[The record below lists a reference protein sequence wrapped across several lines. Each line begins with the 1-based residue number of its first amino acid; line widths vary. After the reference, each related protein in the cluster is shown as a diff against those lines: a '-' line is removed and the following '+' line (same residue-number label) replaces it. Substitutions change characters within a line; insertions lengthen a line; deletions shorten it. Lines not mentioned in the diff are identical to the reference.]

1 MRHVLTQPH
10 VFYNMA
16 MLVGDLFRVI
26 LLCYGVISDG
36 NHNFCLLL
44 FAYLPHI
51 HIIIH
56 IGFCDISR
64 VSFPSNITQFHIA
77 SEIIFH
83 YSYHIIFVST
93 FYFFLSVRT
102 LYLRGFYFLS
112 IFILHIFW
120 LWWKQL
126 GLQQNNRKIMTHL
139 LIIMWVFY
147 CIYVSDTMNWWLDKN
162 QSFPHHTDWASLP
175 EGSKFQYPPVYQKM
189 LYGSAVWCI

>member
-93 FYFFLSVRT
+93 FYFFS
-102 LYLRGFYFLS
+102 LRAHPLFAG
-112 IFILHIFW
+112 ILFSFHFHP
-120 LWWKQL
+120 
-126 GLQQNNRKIMTHL
+126 TYL
-139 LIIMWVFY
+139 LIVMK
-147 CIYVSDTMNWWLDKN
+147 T
-162 QSFPHHTDWASLP
+162 AR
-175 EGSKFQYPPVYQKM
+175 PPTK
-189 LYGSAVWCI
+189 